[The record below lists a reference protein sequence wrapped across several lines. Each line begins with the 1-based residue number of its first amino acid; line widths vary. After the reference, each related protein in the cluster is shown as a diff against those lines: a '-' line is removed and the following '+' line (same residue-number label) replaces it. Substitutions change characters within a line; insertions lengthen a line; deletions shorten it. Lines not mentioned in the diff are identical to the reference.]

1 MVIGKTYNPG
11 SVHVRLGEANSAYDA
26 AAWAGHLAQAAN
38 ALRTIRTYVG
48 VFMTITQQADYEKIR
63 GYAEGDER
71 EDYQVFD
78 DMENRREFLLRIART
93 HGIYAK
99 AEEEW
104 GDAST
109 LDEEIPDA

>member
-11 SVHVRLGEANSAYDA
+11 SVHVRLGEANAAYDRCFG
-26 AAWAGHLAQAAN
+26 AGDLAGAAN
-38 ALRTIRTYVG
+38 YLRIMRTYVG
-48 VFMTITQQADYEKIR
+48 VFMKLTQQAEYETIR
-63 GYAEGDER
+63 GYDVGDER
-71 EDYQVFD
+71 QEHEVAN
-78 DMENRREFLLRIART
+78 DMENRREFLLRIARL

-109 LDEEIPDA
+109 LEEEIPDA

>member
-1 MVIGKTYNPG
+1 MVVAKAYNPG
-11 SVHVRLGEANSAYDA
+11 SVHVRLGEANSAYDQA
-26 AAWAGHLAQAAN
+26 AFSGNLEVAAN

-63 GYAEGDER
+63 GYAVGDER
-71 EDYQVFD
+71 EPHQVFD
-78 DMENRREFLLRIART
+78 DMENRREFLLRIARK

-104 GDAST
+104 GDGSS
-109 LDEEIPDA
+109 LEEEIPDV